1 MNEPDENG
9 WSHIHQCAFRG
20 FVKSL
25 ERFVENDRD
34 LLELETA
41 DDLRQTPFL
50 LAISS
55 GLQDTVSCLIEMGA
69 KTNVTNSQN
78 HGAVE
83 ICAIKEFISL
93 LRYLISLDIPNL
105 PVWKNLLKMMASD
118 LEEEAEAA
126 GKCLRTLTDRSEE
139 LGISPD
145 WRTFYEKGGVPTV
158 VKVAKNTMQDYAKIP
173 ALQTLLNVIEMP
185 EVKEQLV
192 SCGGVPAFVKL
203 LKSTNTFAVQLS
215 AQVLKDVAEVPQ
227 YAESVAQH
235 QAIPSLLKVLQT
247 IRDPE
252 VLVPVVEAVGTIAQ
266 GSAKLRSAVGSTQG
280 LVQALVS
287 LFESNTHPSLLLALT
302 NAVSQVVEG
311 DKANQNAFVAEG
323 ITQHIVSVVMN
334 QIRNKDIQASAVEA
348 IHKLAE
354 ANKQTQK
361 DLLDKGAERLLMQ
374 MLKKNRAEALQEK
387 TAMALW
393 ALAGDNIDEKR
404 EMAGGIGVQ
413 MLIEFV
419 NSLSENLHY
428 IGSEGLGVL
437 AQGPL
442 NQQTVIA
449 QANGIHPLVR
459 LMKSNKEYIVLSII
473 KTLRH
478 LCVGIGKVPHERNQ
492 GTISQSRGI
501 KFLIALMVHS
511 ANEVVQVE
519 AAFTLGCVSLGNKEI
534 LEEIFQNADFSYVR
548 ILKML
553 YAREPLVRMLAGSAL
568 AAFAYNNLQQQK
580 EIAEQGGV
588 RFSCF
593 VPFLQSDDEYF
604 RCCAAYQV
612 VILARIIPDE
622 EQAKSSAAGI
632 KLLVDLLQDSRSEEV
647 LALVADC
654 IASLAHTRA
663 GVAAAIVAIN
673 AVDHLCQMLLSEAE
687 QVRGTAAI
695 ALGYLSH
702 DHKGERLILQRCRND
717 PYLMKV
723 IRYYTKR
730 IKLAPTFT
738 EGWQHY
744 RKVGLPPIPE
754 GRPSLVRRR
763 SHRDD
768 ARPITI
774 LSFEEGSTARGSNS
788 HLNEDGDT
796 SSRSSRATNHQES
809 LHNSRLSLTSQRS
822 QMSRVS
828 MVQAGDEG

>member
-55 GLQDTVSCLIEMGA
+55 GLEDTVSCLINMGA

-83 ICAIKEFISL
+83 ICAIKEYISL
-93 LRYLISLDIPNL
+93 LRYLISQNLSNL
-105 PVWKNLLKMMASD
+105 PVWKNLLKMMSSD
-118 LEEEAEAA
+118 LEEEAESA

-139 LGISPD
+139 LGISSD
-145 WRTFYEKGGVPTV
+145 WRTFYENGGVPTV

-173 ALQTLLNVIEMP
+173 AFQTLLNVIEMP
-185 EVKEQLV
+185 EVKEQFV
-192 SCGGVPAFVKL
+192 SSGGVPAFVKL

-227 YAESVAQH
+227 YAETISQQ
-235 QAIPSLLKVLQT
+235 QAIPNLLKVLQT

-252 VLVPVVEAVGTIAQ
+252 VLVPVVEAVGAIAMA
-266 GSAKLRSAVGSTQG
+266 SPKLRSTVGSAQG
-280 LVQALVS
+280 MVQALVS
-287 LFESNTHPSLLLALT
+287 LFETNNHPSLLLALT
-302 NAVSQVVEG
+302 NVVSQIVEG
-311 DKANQNAFVAEG
+311 DKANQNAFVNEG
-323 ITQHIVSVVMN
+323 ITHHIVSVVMN

-442 NQQTVIA
+442 NQQSVIA
-449 QANGIHPLVR
+449 QANGIHPMVR
-459 LMKSNKEYIVLSII
+459 LMKSNKEYIVLSVI

-511 ANEVVQVE
+511 ANEEVQVE

-553 YAREPLVRMLAGSAL
+553 YAQNPLVRLLAGSAL

-580 EIAEQGGV
+580 EIAEQGG
-588 RFSCF
+588 
-593 VPFLQSDDEYF
+593 
-604 RCCAAYQV
+604 V

-632 KLLVDLLQDSRSEEV
+632 KLLVDLLQDSQSDEV
-647 LALVADC
+647 LALAADC

-723 IRYYTKR
+723 IKYYTKR
-730 IKLAPTFT
+730 IRLAPTFT

-763 SHRDD
+763 SQRDD
-768 ARPITI
+768 VRPITI
-774 LSFEEGSTARGSNS
+774 LSFEESSTARGSNS
-788 HLNEDGDT
+788 QLNEDGDT

-809 LHNSRLSLTSQRS
+809 LRNSRLSLTSQRS
-822 QMSRVS
+822 HMSRVS
-828 MVQAGDEG
+828 MVHTGEDG